1 MEKIIGKGFVITK
14 TDRSKKIAKYRNMT
28 TYNAWKASANEASDV
43 GRCWW
48 VYQFLM
54 SGTVL
59 PFHEKKEHYGKKTIE
74 EDYCKET

>member
-14 TDRSKKIAKYRNMT
+14 TDKSKKIAKYRNMT
-28 TYNAWKASANEASDV
+28 TYNAEKASAKEASDD

-54 SGTVL
+54 ANTAL
-59 PFHEKKEHYGKKTIE
+59 PFHEKKEQYGKKIIKK
-74 EDYCKET
+74 DYCRET